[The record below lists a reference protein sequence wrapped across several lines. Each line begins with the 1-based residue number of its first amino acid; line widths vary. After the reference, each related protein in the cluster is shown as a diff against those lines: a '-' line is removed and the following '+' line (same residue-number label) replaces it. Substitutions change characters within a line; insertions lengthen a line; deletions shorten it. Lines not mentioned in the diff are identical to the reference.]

1 MHDRYTHI
9 IYETVIFC
17 VGEEYASTITGQG
30 TLKPVRI
37 SLADTEVE
45 NVEVI

>member
-9 IYETVIFC
+9 IYEIVICC
-17 VGEEYASTITGQG
+17 VGEEYACTVRGQG
-30 TLKPVRI
+30 ALKPLRI

-45 NVEVI
+45 NVKVI